1 MRSLLHR
8 LAQIVVPPKQARRSL
23 ILVGCVLATLG
34 IAWVD
39 AQVGIMVRLDALY
52 FVLVGVAAWFTG
64 VWGAYLVA
72 SLAVVFGLFPDLLQA
87 TEAVPASVVV
97 WNAGGTLVVYL
108 ASALVL
114 AALRRSLE
122 LRRDAARTDLLTG
135 LANRRALNEAL
146 AGEVQRARRYSTTF
160 AVAYLDLDG
169 FKQINDTLGHEAGDR
184 VLGTVGATLAREVRD
199 ADLAARVGGDEFVVL
214 MPETDLTGART
225 LMERVVEVLRRE
237 FERHGIEKLT
247 TSVGVHASTGLPQ
260 EPEEIIRRAD
270 DLMYEAKR
278 DGKDRIQAA

>member
-1 MRSLLHR
+1 MPSPLQR
-8 LAQIVVPPKQARRSL
+8 LARIVVPPKQARRGL
-23 ILVGCVLATLG
+23 ILLGGVVATLG

-39 AQVGIMVRLDALY
+39 SQVGVMVRLDALY
-52 FVLVGVAAWFTG
+52 FVLVGLAAWFTG

-87 TEAVPASVVV
+87 NEAVPASVVV

-108 ASALVL
+108 GSALVL

-122 LRRDAARTDLLTG
+122 LRREAARTDLLTG
-135 LANRRALNEAL
+135 LANRRALHDAL
-146 AGEVQRARRYSTTF
+146 AVEVQRARRYDSTF

-169 FKQINDTLGHEAGDR
+169 FKQINDSLGHGAGDR
-184 VLGTVGATLAREVRD
+184 VLVAVGSTLAREVRE

-214 MPETDLTGART
+214 MPETDLIGART
-225 LMERVVEVLRRE
+225 LMERLVEVLRDE
-237 FERHGIEKLT
+237 FDRHGIAELT
-247 TSVGVHASTGLPQ
+247 TSVGVHATSGPPQ
-260 EPEEIIRRAD
+260 APDEIIRRAD

-278 DGKDRIQAA
+278 DGKDRIRAA